1 MPVDPEER
9 AALFVEYRDTQD
21 RRLRDRLIEM
31 NIGLAEAVARRF
43 GGRGERHD
51 DLLQVAL
58 VGLLKSVE
66 RFDPDRGLA
75 FSSFATPTIE
85 GELKRHFRDKR
96 WAVRVPRRLQEL
108 MLEVNQ
114 TVATLT
120 QRNGRS
126 PTIDEIAAETSL
138 TSEDVLE
145 ALEAGR
151 AIVASPIESED
162 RETGIG
168 GGIGGVIDR
177 HGTIDRGMEA
187 VEQRMIVSQLLDSL
201 PARERDI
208 VVLRFYDGL
217 TQSEIA
223 NRFGVSQMQVSR
235 ILARTLDRLRAG
247 VGDVLT

>member
-1 MPVDPEER
+1 MSVDPEER
-9 AALFVEYRDTQD
+9 AALFVEYRRTRE

-114 TVATLT
+114 AVATLT
-120 QRNGRS
+120 QRCGRS
-126 PTIDEIAAETSL
+126 PTIDEVAADTNLS
-138 TSEDVLE
+138 SEEVLE
-145 ALEAGR
+145 ALEVGR
-151 AIVASPIESED
+151 AIVAAPIESEERD
-162 RETGIG
+162 SAT
-168 GGIGGVIDR
+168 GGIVER
-177 HGTIDRGMEA
+177 HGTVDRGIEA

-201 PARERDI
+201 PPRERDI

-223 NRFGVSQMQVSR
+223 DRFGVSQMQVSR

>member
-9 AALFVEYRDTQD
+9 AALFAEYRRTAD
-21 RRLRDRLIEM
+21 RRVRDRLIEM
-31 NIGLAEAVARRF
+31 NIGLAEAVSRRF

-58 VGLLKSVE
+58 VGLLKAVE
-66 RFDPDRGLA
+66 RFDHERGLA

-96 WAVRVPRRLQEL
+96 WAVRVPRRLQEQ

-114 TVATLT
+114 SVAVLT
-120 QRNGRS
+120 QRVGRS
-126 PTIDEIAAETSL
+126 PTIDEIAADTHLPAE
-138 TSEDVLE
+138 EVLE

-151 AIVASPIESED
+151 AIVAAPIDSTDQENG
-162 RETGIG
+162 RV
-168 GGIGGVIDR
+168 GVIDR
-177 HGTIDRGMEA
+177 RGTLDAGMEE
-187 VEQRMIVSQLLDSL
+187 VEQRMIVAKLLESL
-201 PARERDI
+201 PPRERAI
-208 VVLRFYDGL
+208 VTLRFYDGL

-223 NRFGVSQMQVSR
+223 ERFSVSQMQISR

-247 VGDVLT
+247 AGDVLA

>member
-1 MPVDPEER
+1 MSVDHEER
-9 AALFVEYRDTQD
+9 AALSVEYRRTGD

-43 GGRGERHD
+43 AGRGERHD

-58 VGLLKSVE
+58 VGLLKAVE

-120 QRNGRS
+120 QRCGRS
-126 PTIDEIAAETSL
+126 PTIDEVAAETSL
-138 TSEDVLE
+138 TSEEVLE

-151 AIVASPIESED
+151 AIVAAPIESAD
-162 RETGIG
+162 RDAGT
-168 GGIGGVIDR
+168 GGVVDR
-177 HGTIDRGMEA
+177 HGAVDQGMEA
-187 VEQRMIVSQLLDSL
+187 VEQRLVVSQLLDSL
-201 PARERDI
+201 PSRERDI

-217 TQSEIA
+217 TQSQIA
-223 NRFGVSQMQVSR
+223 DRFGVSQMQVSR

>member
-1 MPVDPEER
+1 MSVDPEER
-9 AALFVEYRDTQD
+9 AALFVEYRRTQD
-21 RRLRDRLIEM
+21 RRLRDRLIEI
-31 NIGLAEAVARRF
+31 NIGLSEAVARRF

-114 TVATLT
+114 TVATLA
-120 QRNGRS
+120 QRRGRS
-126 PTIDEIAAETSL
+126 PTIDEIATETKL
-138 TSEDVLE
+138 TSEEVLE

-151 AIVASPIESED
+151 AIVASPLEAED
-162 RETGIG
+162 RDTGTAS
-168 GGIGGVIDR
+168 VIER
-177 HGTIDRGMEA
+177 HGTVDHGMER

-201 PARERDI
+201 PERERDI

-223 NRFGVSQMQVSR
+223 DRFGVSQMQVSR

>member
-9 AALFVEYRDTQD
+9 AALFFDYRRTQD
-21 RRLRDRLIEM
+21 RQLRDRLIEM

-43 GGRGERHD
+43 GGRGERRD

-66 RFDPDRGLA
+66 RFDPDRGVA

-114 TVATLT
+114 AVAMLT
-120 QRNGRS
+120 QRCGRS
-126 PTIDEIAAETSL
+126 PTIGEIAAETDLS
-138 TSEDVLE
+138 TEDVLE

-151 AIVASPIESED
+151 AIVASPIENDD
-162 RETGIG
+162 RDSGT
-168 GGIGGVIDR
+168 GGVIER
-177 HGTIDRGMEA
+177 HGIVDHGMEV

-223 NRFGVSQMQVSR
+223 DRFGVSQMQVSR

-247 VGDVLT
+247 AGDVLT

>member
-1 MPVDPEER
+1 MPSSHEER
-9 AALFVEYRDTQD
+9 VALFVEYRRTDD

-66 RFDPDRGLA
+66 RFDPERGLA

-114 TVATLT
+114 SVATLT
-120 QRNGRS
+120 QRRGRS
-126 PTIDEIAAETSL
+126 PTIEEIAADTSL
-138 TSEDVLE
+138 SSEDVLE

-151 AIVASPIESED
+151 AIVAAPIENDDKEGAGGVVD
-162 RETGIG
+162 RRGNIDTGI
-168 GGIGGVIDR
+168 
-177 HGTIDRGMEA
+177 EA

-201 PARERDI
+201 PTRERAI
-208 VVLRFYDGL
+208 VVLRFYEGL

-223 NRFGVSQMQVSR
+223 KRLGVSQMQISR
-235 ILARTLDRLRAG
+235 ILARTLDRLRTGAAAG
-247 VGDVLT
+247 DALA

>member
-1 MPVDPEER
+1 MTTAPELRAELFAEFRRTGER
-9 AALFVEYRDTQD
+9 D
-21 RRLRDRLIEM
+21 LRDQLIEM
-31 NIGLAEAVARRF
+31 NVGLAEAVARRF

-66 RFDPDRGLA
+66 RFDPERGLA

-96 WAVRVPRRLQEL
+96 WAVRVPRRLQEQ

-114 TVATLT
+114 SVAVLA
-120 QRNGRS
+120 QRAGRS
-126 PTIDEIAAETSL
+126 PTIDEIAIDTRLS
-138 TSEDVLE
+138 TEDVLE

-151 AIVASPIESED
+151 AIVAAPIDTED
-162 RETGIG
+162 RDDGRG
-168 GGIGGVIDR
+168 AVIDR
-177 HGTIDRGMEA
+177 HGQVDKGLEQ
-187 VEQRMIVSQLLDSL
+187 VEQRMIVAKLLDSL
-201 PARERDI
+201 PDRERAI
-208 VVLRFYDGL
+208 VTLRFYDGL

-223 NRFGVSQMQVSR
+223 ERFGVSQMQISR

-247 VGDVLT
+247 AGDALA

>member
-1 MPVDPEER
+1 MPTQAEER
-9 AALFVEYRDTQD
+9 AALFEEYHRTDD
-21 RRLRDRLIEM
+21 RQLRDELIEM

-58 VGLLKSVE
+58 VGLLKAVE
-66 RFDPDRGLA
+66 RFDPERGLA

-114 TVATLT
+114 SVATLT
-120 QRNGRS
+120 QRRGRS
-126 PTIDEIAAETSL
+126 PTIEEIAADTSL
-138 TSEDVLE
+138 SSEDVLE

-151 AIVASPIESED
+151 AIVAAPIENED
-162 RETGIG
+162 RESG
-168 GGIGGVIDR
+168 GGGVIDR
-177 HGTIDRGMEA
+177 HGNVDSGIEA
-187 VEQRMIVSQLLDSL
+187 VERRMIVSQLLDSL
-201 PARERDI
+201 PPRERHI

-223 NRFGVSQMQVSR
+223 DRFGVSQMQISR

-247 VGDVLT
+247 VGDVLA

>member
-1 MPVDPEER
+1 MTNAAVER
-9 AALFVEYRDTQD
+9 AKLFAAYHSTGE
-21 RRLRDRLIEM
+21 RRLRDELIEM

-43 GGRGERHD
+43 AGRGERHD

-96 WAVRVPRRLQEL
+96 WAVRVPRRLQEQ

-114 TVATLT
+114 SVATLS
-120 QRNGRS
+120 QRAGRS
-126 PTIDEIAAETSL
+126 PTIDEIAADTHL
-138 TSEDVLE
+138 TTEEVLE

-151 AIVASPIESED
+151 AIVAASIDNDERDSG
-162 RETGIG
+162 RGT
-168 GGIGGVIDR
+168 VIDVQ
-177 HGTIDRGMEA
+177 GEADSGMEQ
-187 VEQRMIVSQLLDSL
+187 VEQRMMVAKLLDSL
-201 PARERDI
+201 PDRERTI
-208 VVLRFYDGL
+208 VALRFYDGL

-223 NRFGVSQMQVSR
+223 DRFGVSQMQISR
-235 ILARTLDRLRAG
+235 ILARTLERLRAG
-247 VGDVLT
+247 AGDLT

>member
-1 MPVDPEER
+1 MPSSHEER
-9 AALFVEYRDTQD
+9 VALFVEYRRTDD

-66 RFDPDRGLA
+66 RFDPERGLA

-114 TVATLT
+114 SVATLT
-120 QRNGRS
+120 QRRGRS
-126 PTIDEIAAETSL
+126 PTIEEIAADTSL
-138 TSEDVLE
+138 SSEDVLE

-151 AIVASPIESED
+151 AIVAAPIENDDKEGAGGVVD
-162 RETGIG
+162 RRGKIDTGI
-168 GGIGGVIDR
+168 
-177 HGTIDRGMEA
+177 EA

-201 PARERDI
+201 PTRERAI
-208 VVLRFYDGL
+208 VVLRFYEGL

-223 NRFGVSQMQVSR
+223 KRLGVSQMQISR
-235 ILARTLDRLRAG
+235 ILARTLDRLRTGAAAG
-247 VGDVLT
+247 DALA

>member
-1 MPVDPEER
+1 MPTDPQER
-9 AALFVEYRDTQD
+9 AALFVEYRRTED

-31 NIGLAEAVARRF
+31 NIGLAEAVSRRF

-66 RFDPDRGLA
+66 RFDPERGLA

-114 TVATLT
+114 SVATLT
-120 QRNGRS
+120 QRCGRS
-126 PTIDEIAAETSL
+126 PTITEIAAETKLS
-138 TSEDVLE
+138 SEDVLE
-145 ALEAGR
+145 ALEAAR
-151 AIVASPIESED
+151 AIVAAPIENED
-162 RETGIG
+162 RDTGA
-168 GGIGGVIDR
+168 GIVDR
-177 HGTIDRGMEA
+177 RGNVDRGIEA
-187 VEQRMIVSQLLDSL
+187 VEQRMIVSQLLESL
-201 PARERDI
+201 PDRERDI

-223 NRFGVSQMQVSR
+223 DRFGVSQMQISR

-247 VGDVLT
+247 AGDVLA

>member
-1 MPVDPEER
+1 MPTDPQER
-9 AALFVEYRDTQD
+9 AALFVEYRRTDD

-66 RFDPDRGLA
+66 RFDPERGLA

-114 TVATLT
+114 SVAALT
-120 QRNGRS
+120 QRCGRS
-126 PTIDEIAAETSL
+126 PTIEEIAADTRLS
-138 TSEDVLE
+138 SEDVLE

-151 AIVASPIESED
+151 AIVAAPIENDD
-162 RETGIG
+162 REGSV
-168 GGIGGVIDR
+168 GGVIDR
-177 HGTIDRGMEA
+177 HGNVDSGIEA
-187 VEQRMIVSQLLDSL
+187 VERRMIVSQLLDSL
-201 PARERDI
+201 PPRERDI

-223 NRFGVSQMQVSR
+223 ERFGVSQMQISR

-247 VGDVLT
+247 AGDVLT

>member
-9 AALFVEYRDTQD
+9 AELFVEYRRTQD
-21 RRLRDRLIEM
+21 RRQRDRLIEM

-114 TVATLT
+114 AVATLT
-120 QRNGRS
+120 QRCGRS
-126 PTIDEIAAETSL
+126 PTIDEIAVETHLS
-138 TSEDVLE
+138 SEDVLE

-151 AIVASPIESED
+151 AIVASPIENDD
-162 RETGIG
+162 RETA
-168 GGIGGVIDR
+168 GGVIDR
-177 HGTIDRGMEA
+177 HGSIDHGMEA

-201 PARERDI
+201 PPRERDI

-223 NRFGVSQMQVSR
+223 DRFGVSQMQVSR

-247 VGDVLT
+247 AGDVLT

>member
-1 MPVDPEER
+1 MRVSAEER
-9 AALFVEYRDTQD
+9 AALFAEYHRTDD
-21 RRLRDRLIEM
+21 RGLRDELIEM

-96 WAVRVPRRLQEL
+96 WAVRVPRRLQEQ

-114 TVATLT
+114 SIAVLT
-120 QRNGRS
+120 QRAGRS
-126 PTIDEIAAETSL
+126 PTIDEIAADTRM
-138 TSEDVLE
+138 TPEDVLE
-145 ALEAGR
+145 GLEAGR
-151 AIVASPIESED
+151 AIVAAPID
-162 RETGIG
+162 GDDGQDGR
-168 GGIGGVIDR
+168 GGIIDR
-177 HGTIDRGMEA
+177 RGQADAGLEH
-187 VEQRMIVSQLLDSL
+187 VEQRMIVGKLLDSL
-201 PARERDI
+201 PDRERAI
-208 VVLRFYDGL
+208 VTLRFYDGL

-223 NRFGVSQMQVSR
+223 ERFGVSQMQISR
-235 ILARTLDRLRAG
+235 ILARTLDRLRSGA
-247 VGDVLT
+247 GDVDVLI

>member
-1 MPVDPEER
+1 MTNAAVER
-9 AALFVEYRDTQD
+9 AKLFAAYRRTGE
-21 RRLRDRLIEM
+21 RRLRDELIEM

-96 WAVRVPRRLQEL
+96 WAVRVPRRLQEQ

-114 TVATLT
+114 SVATLS
-120 QRNGRS
+120 QRAGRS
-126 PTIDEIAAETSL
+126 PTIDEIAADTHL
-138 TSEDVLE
+138 TTEEVLE

-151 AIVASPIESED
+151 AIVAASIDNDERDSG
-162 RETGIG
+162 RGT
-168 GGIGGVIDR
+168 VIDVQ
-177 HGTIDRGMEA
+177 GEVDSGMEQ
-187 VEQRMIVSQLLDSL
+187 VEQRMMVAKLLDSL
-201 PARERDI
+201 PDRERTI
-208 VVLRFYDGL
+208 VALRFYDGL

-223 NRFGVSQMQVSR
+223 DRFGVSQMQISR

-247 VGDVLT
+247 AGDLT